1 MDTSTT
7 DPALVAAIVG
17 FLGTAGST
25 LAAGKLYFKAKA
37 DNESA
42 TKHRK
47 ADNENLDSRLT
58 VLEKECERVK
68 ADCKERFEAGER
80 RFEKQDSKLD
90 MILNGVNSMRE
101 EFVNFKGFVNGLE
114 KGRQESARH

>member
-1 MDTSTT
+1 MESTMD
-7 DPALVAAIVG
+7 PKLLAALVLCLTSIASLCGVLKI
-17 FLGTAGST
+17 
-25 LAAGKLYFKAKA
+25 YFKAKA

-42 TKHRK
+42 TRHRK

-90 MILNGVNSMRE
+90 MILNGVNGMRE